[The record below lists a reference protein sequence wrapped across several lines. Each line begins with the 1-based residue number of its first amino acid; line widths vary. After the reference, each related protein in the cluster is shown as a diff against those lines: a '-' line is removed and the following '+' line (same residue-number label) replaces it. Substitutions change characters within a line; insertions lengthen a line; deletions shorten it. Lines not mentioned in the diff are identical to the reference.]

1 MAKITFIDP
10 VTSLSGTLDEHSKI
24 YYRTRNGRT
33 HAYKINRPF
42 SGEPSELQTT
52 MRQSF
57 GDRVRLA
64 GEILRD
70 ADLREEWQ
78 KLYDA
83 YLLKVRRHP
92 ASYPNPYSTL
102 RGFIIAALTG
112 RTKS

>member
-42 SGEPSELQTT
+42 TGEPSELQTT

-64 GEILRD
+64 GEILRNSD
-70 ADLREEWQ
+70 QRKEWQ
-78 KLYDA
+78 KRYDA
-83 YLLKVRRHP
+83 YLRKVNRHP

-102 RGFIIAALTG
+102 RGFIIATLN
-112 RTKS
+112 RQN

>member
-42 SGEPSELQTT
+42 AGEATELQAAN
-52 MRQSF
+52 RHAF

-112 RTKS
+112 KTKS